1 MDKTYKCDYEKTPDY
16 CYTDGDALINKMNI
30 HDAKKLHLAEEK
42 LIAIRL
48 YQLIENPIKENFD
61 L

>member
-1 MDKTYKCDYEKTPDY
+1 MIKTF
-16 CYTDGDALINKMNI
+16 YTDGDALINKMNI